1 MRLRRLHGHRDDVRV
16 QVDVLLPGLPCGQ
29 PGQEEA
35 AAVLPG
41 WRRLRRQ
48 VHVRLRTAVPTRFEC
63 AHHHPSDGD
72 RHGNNESHTGRQ
84 RLQRLQHRVPAV
96 LHGDLFVGNKYLEP
110 YESVY
115 NQALGNKQCLGQNQG
130 MYMNGYNNTMA
141 VLKWALENY
150 PNPEQIVVGGYSAG
164 SLGAQ
169 MWSAYVAKTWEVESK
184 STKFQVLADS
194 YVGVFPEYKVAAS
207 QLINYYGGCGL
218 LGFPDSMTAECEAET
233 ATAVEMV
240 SSLMKEASGAE
251 WLFIDSI
258 ADKTQRKFYELV
270 LLGIA
275 GYPFTNL
282 LPADEFY
289 GNMTEILDAYSEFM
303 NITRFNIDSDQHV
316 WLTGNNYE
324 NAEDLEGQLLG
335 DVLNAWLSDSTSS
348 SSGSVGSSTSS
359 SGSKASSS
367 SGSGNQTTAP
377 TETPVSTTASPTETP
392 VSSSSSSSSSSKASS
407 SSNHTTAPTSSSS
420 SWKAS
425 SGSNNGSQAATPT
438 ETPAGASATPT
449 PTPATTEPTVDIPTY
464 C

>member
-150 PNPEQIVVGGYSAG
+150 PDPEQIVVGGYSAG

-194 YVGVFPEYKVAAS
+194 YVGVFPEFKVAAS
-207 QLINYYGGCGL
+207 QLINYYGGCGV
-218 LGFPDSMTAECEAET
+218 LGFPDSMTVECEAET

-240 SSLMKEASGAE
+240 SSLMKEAPGAE

-289 GNMTEILDAYSEFM
+289 GNMTEILNAYSLVM
-303 NITRFNIDSDQHV
+303 NVTRFNIDSEQHV
-316 WLTGNNYE
+316 WLTGNDYSSAE
-324 NAEDLEGQLLG
+324 NLEGETLG
-335 DVLNAWLSDSTSS
+335 NVLGSWLEYSTPE
-348 SSGSVGSSTSS
+348 
-359 SGSKASSS
+359 A
-367 SGSGNQTTAP
+367 TTATP
-377 TETPVSTTASPTETP
+377 ISTPETTTATPVSTTGTPTTKP
-392 VSSSSSSSSSSKASS
+392 IPTTATSKTLKPSASS
-407 SSNHTTAPTSSSS
+407 QQAQQEQIAQQLTALKDFMCSILSRFHI
-420 SWKAS
+420 
-425 SGSNNGSQAATPT
+425 
-438 ETPAGASATPT
+438 PAPL
-449 PTPATTEPTVDIPTY
+449 